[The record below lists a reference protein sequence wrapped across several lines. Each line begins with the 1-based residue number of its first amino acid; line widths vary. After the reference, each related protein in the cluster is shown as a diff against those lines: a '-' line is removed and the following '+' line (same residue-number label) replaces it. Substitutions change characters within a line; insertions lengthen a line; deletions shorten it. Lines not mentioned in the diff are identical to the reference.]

1 MLGFLQGFSYGL
13 FMTCLPWLLV
23 GLVNPPLALGTE
35 TPARWQV
42 IVRYCL
48 VVPFISLLLWLTSL
62 WGGFGPSLLGWLA
75 GIVAIPVA
83 LPLERRLRGWWRRR
97 RERRLRVQR
106 EAESRQRRNRQA
118 REAHEAGVAVLDPGR
133 PPADADSLV
142 LAMCRAKQSLL
153 EVDRPDLA
161 VQADRLYS
169 RYCHVLAVLRGRFD
183 SGELAF
189 ERARGL
195 VAEVCLGAVDTLDTM
210 ASQARGVASVD
221 ADFVRRR
228 LAAHDKRLGEEE
240 RAALVRRL
248 ELVDETEYRLSE
260 LAARNESALTVL
272 DDTAVAMAR
281 IETGRPQASLTTDR
295 ALEELRRFVEGAGRY
310 GRGGG

>member
-13 FMTCLPWLLV
+13 FMTCLPWLLA
-23 GLVNPPLALGTE
+23 GLVNPSLALGTE
-35 TPARWQV
+35 APARWQV

-48 VVPFISLLLWLTSL
+48 VVPFISMLLWLTSL
-62 WGGFGPSLLGWLA
+62 WGGFGPSLPGWLA
-75 GIVAIPVA
+75 GIVAVPVA
-83 LPLERRLRGWWRRR
+83 LPLERRLRGWLRRR
-97 RERRLRVQR
+97 RERRLWIQR
-106 EAESRQRRNRQA
+106 EAESRQRRSRQA
-118 REAHEAGVAVLDPGR
+118 RDAQEAGVAVLDPDR

-142 LAMCRAKQSLL
+142 LAMCRAKQGLL
-153 EVDRPDLA
+153 EVSRPDLA

-169 RYCHVLAVLRGRFD
+169 RYRHVLAVLRSRFD

-195 VAEVCLGAVDTLDTM
+195 VAEVCFGAVDTLNAM

-228 LAAHDKRLGEEE
+228 LAADDRRLSEEE

-248 ELVDETEYRLSE
+248 ELVEETERRLGE

-295 ALEELRRFVEGAGRY
+295 ALEELRRFVEGADRY
-310 GRGGG
+310 GHGSE